1 MPRKVGRIHRKRKT
15 LQSSSQE
22 ELGRLCVCV
31 CVCVLGVCGRHTD
44 GPSKMSMSGFLE
56 TVNMLC
62 NMAKEN

>member
-22 ELGRLCVCV
+22 ELGQCA
-31 CVCVLGVCGRHTD
+31 CVLGVCGRHTD